1 MPHTTEPSVLL
12 IDDEAAFVDTL
23 AERLRLRGMQV
34 ALAYNGQEG
43 LRLMLRTMPDVVVLD
58 LRMPGM
64 DGMETLKSIKAIN
77 AYTQV
82 IIVTGHGHTVEQIM
96 ASRLAAHSFHKKPL
110 DFETLLAAI
119 YKAQRHKQEYANLA
133 LSLAKAP
140 DDEAA
145 RALLKQQ
152 PQLF

>member
-1 MPHTTEPSVLL
+1 MPQTPEPSVLL
-12 IDDEAAFVDTL
+12 IDDEAAFVDAL

-34 ALAYNGQEG
+34 SVAYNGQEG
-43 LRLMLRTMPDVVVLD
+43 LRTMLRTMPDVVVLD

-82 IIVTGHGHTVEQIM
+82 IILTGHGHTVEQIM

-110 DFETLLAAI
+110 NFDVLLSAI
-119 YKAQRHKQEYANLA
+119 HKAQRHKQEYASLA

-152 PQLF
+152 QFF